1 MCSCQQPGAH
11 HFCRT
16 GTQQCCAGGLQHA
29 WADRAKQA
37 LMAWEGSEMTDH
49 LGHPSAEGE
58 SSSLCLSFPERSRGD
73 MITLFQGH
81 SGASLGARGHIPS
94 NGAAE
99 GLVGLM
105 VQAPGSAPSPSP
117 GASEPGFLR
126 QPFRNPGCLEGLHH
140 PPTLQ
145 QSRGAEAEVHDTPCS
160 AACSDA
166 QAVMRTASAGDRALW
181 CIWGCTSLPLQL

>member
-58 SSSLCLSFPERSRGD
+58 SSSLCLSSPERSRGD

-94 NGAAE
+94 NGQQKVWWVSWFRHRVLLPPHLPGPQSLAFCASPFAILAAWKASII
-99 GLVGLM
+99 L
-105 VQAPGSAPSPSP
+105 PHCSSP
-117 GASEPGFLR
+117 GGLKQRSMTPPAQ
-126 QPFRNPGCLEGLHH
+126 QP
-140 PPTLQ
+140 
-145 QSRGAEAEVHDTPCS
+145 AVTPK
-160 AACSDA
+160 
-166 QAVMRTASAGDRALW
+166 Q
-181 CIWGCTSLPLQL
+181 